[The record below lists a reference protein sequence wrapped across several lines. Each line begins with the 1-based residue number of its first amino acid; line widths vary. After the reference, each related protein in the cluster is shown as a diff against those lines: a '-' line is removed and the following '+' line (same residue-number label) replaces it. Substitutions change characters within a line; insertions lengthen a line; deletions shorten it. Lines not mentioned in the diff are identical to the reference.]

1 MDDAAT
7 LETTTVLP
15 CAVEKNKESDKRR
28 EAVAVLITTEVP
40 TVVEKV
46 KPDV

>member
-1 MDDAAT
+1 MDDTLT

-28 EAVAVLITTEVP
+28 GAVAVLITTEAP
-40 TVVEKV
+40 AVVENV
-46 KPDV
+46 RPDA

>member
-1 MDDAAT
+1 MDDTVT

-15 CAVEKNKESDKRR
+15 CAVEKNNELERR

>member
-15 CAVEKNKESDKRR
+15 CAVEKNNELEKRR
-28 EAVAVLITTEVP
+28 GTVVVLITTEVP

-46 KPDV
+46 RPDA